1 MHEVPSRKARCSRR
15 WHPST
20 NEAPDRKMGC
30 KRVGR
35 QCTKCPAARLGAHG
49 VDTRRQ
55 TKCLIARWGANES
68 AVDARSAQP
77 QGQVLTALTPVDKR
91 VPHRKMGCKRV
102 GSRCTKCPAARP
114 GAHGVDTR
122 RHTRRL
128 IARWGAKRVGSRLRH
143 FAARQA
149 CLSNRQVL
157 SRTNH
162 GVVFMG
168 ADSLVTVSM
177 VTQQSIT
184 GVVHVRLAV
193 RRPHTGPDLPA
204 ARAVGKGVL
213 KCGAQGFGLA

>member
-1 MHEVPSRKARCSRR
+1 MGPRPRTETPVRKNRLYRIWIDVKPTGLSQDGPQRRDGLPIALSQDSPCRVTPLAATGRKASCASA
-15 WHPST
+15 S
-20 NEAPDRKMGC
+20 
-30 KRVGR
+30 R
-35 QCTKCPAARLGAHG
+35 QCTR
-49 VDTRRQ
+49 
-55 TKCLIARWGANES
+55 
-68 AVDARSAQP
+68 
-77 QGQVLTALTPVDKR
+77 
-91 VPHRKMGCKRV
+91 
-102 GSRCTKCPAARP
+102 CPAARP

-128 IARWGAKRVGSRLRH
+128 IAGWGAKRVGSRLRH